1 MEQIH
6 LAFQVLYLSNH
17 IVYSIQSRSWLV
29 WLPRLSSKVIRGR
42 LNGTKL
48 SFDVSLRSAK
58 DLPVRFIRNLREDMN
73 LCELRKKRGELLLR
87 MVAQEE
93 EHLQH
98 WFCYSSWR
106 VAGKASERL
115 CVYAVHVLTI
125 HVGHVHT
132 NFNLS
137 GFEVW
142 TCTWH
147 PLAASHYGTMHYH
160 CLDKQHCPSSPYK
173 MRQDSSITLQLSCD
187 LDFDQNTIFSGSLH
201 I

>member
-1 MEQIH
+1 MEHIH

-17 IVYSIQSRSWLV
+17 IVHSIQSWSWLV
-29 WLPRLSSKVIRGR
+29 WLSCLSSKVIGGH
-42 LNGTKL
+42 LNGTKV

-58 DLPVRFIRNLREDMN
+58 DLPVRFIRNLRDDMN

-115 CVYAVHVLTI
+115 CLRSALQAVHTCANYSCSV
-125 HVGHVHT
+125 
-132 NFNLS
+132 
-137 GFEVW
+137 
-142 TCTWH
+142 TCTLTSTWVGLKFEPVLGIH
-147 PLAASHYGTMHYH
+147 
-160 CLDKQHCPSSPYK
+160 
-173 MRQDSSITLQLSCD
+173 
-187 LDFDQNTIFSGSLH
+187 
-201 I
+201 